1 MSRLV
6 STPIP
11 PLSPFTSYHHH
22 RRRHTYPSS
31 PKAKHL
37 FRSDPIVDFVYRT
50 AASNLSAIP
59 HEVEHFLTAKW
70 GASVPLYRA
79 VTAID
84 SDAQV
89 RAILVSVI

>member
-1 MSRLV
+1 MPP
-6 STPIP
+6 TPFYTSKYNFESGP
-11 PLSPFTSYHHH
+11 PT
-22 RRRHTYPSS
+22 
-31 PKAKHL
+31 KAKHL

-50 AASNLSAIP
+50 AGSNLSAIP